1 MGNCLPFRKIRIK
14 EIKSCKIY
22 SVSNKDN
29 SLTKNE
35 STSVL
40 FFDKPPP
47 IDYSHSLS
55 KPIIFT
61 YEDSDD
67 NIYESDSNDIKLI
80 F

>member
-1 MGNCLPFRKIRIK
+1 MGNCLPFRKIK
-14 EIKSCKIY
+14 EIKSNKIY

-40 FFDKPPP
+40 FFEKSPS
-47 IDYSHSLS
+47 IDYSPSLS

-67 NIYESDSNDIKLI
+67 NIYDSNDNELI

>member
-1 MGNCLPFRKIRIK
+1 MGNCLPFRKIKIK
-14 EIKSCKIY
+14 EIKSNKIY

-40 FFDKPPP
+40 FFEKSSS
-47 IDYSHSLS
+47 IDYSPSLS

-67 NIYESDSNDIKLI
+67 NIYDSNDNELI